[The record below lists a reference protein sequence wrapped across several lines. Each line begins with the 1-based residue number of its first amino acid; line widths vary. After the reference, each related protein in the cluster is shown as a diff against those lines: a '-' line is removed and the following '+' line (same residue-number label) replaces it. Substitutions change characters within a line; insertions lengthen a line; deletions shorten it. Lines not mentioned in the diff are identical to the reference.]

1 MLASIGRKRM
11 IEEKEMVQHTRPAMS
26 VFLLIWLGQMVSL
39 IGSGLTGFALGIWV
53 YQRTGSVTQFA
64 LIALSTTLPAIVISP
79 IAGALVDRWNLR
91 WTMLLSDCGAGLSI
105 LFLVLMLL
113 AGRLEV
119 WHICLA
125 MSASSTC
132 NAFQWPAYS
141 SVTTLL
147 VPKEHLGRAS
157 GLIQLGQSVG
167 QLISPVL
174 AGVLIVTIQIQGIIL
189 LDFATFLFA
198 LVTLLSARFPEAKT
212 VAGSEVGKGS
222 LLHEASYGW
231 IYIRARPGL
240 VGLLIFLAINN
251 FLMGV
256 IEVLATPLVLSFAS
270 PAILGTVLSIGGSGM
285 LVGSVVMSTWG
296 GPLRLI
302 KSVFGFML
310 LSGLCVIVAGLRPS
324 AQLFALATFFF
335 CLGLP
340 IINGSI
346 QVIFQRKVA
355 LDVQGRVFALMRMIA
370 GSSLPLAYVV
380 AGPLADRVFEPLMT
394 TGGLLAGSMGQLIGV
409 GPGRGIGLMFM
420 TLGVLT
426 MLITVVAYQYPR
438 LRLLEEELPDAIADP
453 AAALAEN
460 QGQDAAKAN

>member
-1 MLASIGRKRM
+1 M
-11 IEEKEMVQHTRPAMS
+11 IEETEMVQRPRAAMP
-26 VFLLIWLGQMVSL
+26 VFILIWFGQMVSL
-39 IGSGLTGFALGIWV
+39 LGSGLTGFALGVWV
-53 YQRTGSVTQFA
+53 YQRTGWVTQFA
-64 LIALSTTLPAIVISP
+64 LIALSTTLPAIMISP

-105 LFLVLMLL
+105 LFLALMLF

-119 WHICLA
+119 WHIYLA

-141 SVTTLL
+141 AATTLL
-147 VPKEHLGRAS
+147 VPKQHLGRAS
-157 GLIQLGQSVG
+157 GLVQMGQSVG

-212 VAGSEVGKGS
+212 VASSEVGKGS
-222 LLHEASYGW
+222 LLREATYGW
-231 IYIRARPGL
+231 VYIRTRPGL
-240 VGLLIFLAINN
+240 LGLLIFLAISN

-256 IEVLATPLVLSFAS
+256 IDVLATPLVLSFAS
-270 PAILGTVLSIGGSGM
+270 PAVLGTVLSIGGSGM
-285 LVGSVVMSTWG
+285 LVGSVVMSIWG

-310 LSGLCVIVAGLRPS
+310 LNGLSILLAGVRPS
-324 AQLFALATFFF
+324 AELFALAAFLF

-340 IINGSI
+340 IISGSI

-355 LDVQGRVFALMRMIA
+355 PDVQGRVFALMRTIA

-380 AGPLADRVFEPLMT
+380 AGPLADQVFEPLMT
-394 TGGLLAGSMGQLIGV
+394 TGGLLAGSIGQLIGV
-409 GPGRGIGLMFM
+409 GPGRGIGLMFI
-420 TLGVLT
+420 TLGALT
-426 MLITVVAYQYPR
+426 MLVTVVAYQYPR

-453 AAALAEN
+453 AIALAEN
-460 QGQDAAKAN
+460 QGQDPAKAN

>member
-1 MLASIGRKRM
+1 
-11 IEEKEMVQHTRPAMS
+11 
-26 VFLLIWLGQMVSL
+26 
-39 IGSGLTGFALGIWV
+39 
-53 YQRTGSVTQFA
+53 
-64 LIALSTTLPAIVISP
+64 VISP

-105 LFLVLMLL
+105 LFLALMLF

-119 WHICLA
+119 WHIYLA

-141 SVTTLL
+141 AATTLL
-147 VPKEHLGRAS
+147 VPKQHLGRAS
-157 GLIQLGQSVG
+157 GLVQMGQSVG

-212 VAGSEVGKGS
+212 VASSEVGKGS
-222 LLHEASYGW
+222 LLREATYGW
-231 IYIRARPGL
+231 IYIRTRPGL
-240 VGLLIFLAINN
+240 LGLLIFLAISN

-256 IEVLATPLVLSFAS
+256 IDVLATPLVLSFAS
-270 PAILGTVLSIGGSGM
+270 PVVLGTVLSIGGSGM
-285 LVGSVVMSTWG
+285 LVGSVVMSIWG

-310 LSGLCVIVAGLRPS
+310 LSGLCILVAGLRPS
-324 AQLFALATFFF
+324 AELFALAAFLF

-355 LDVQGRVFALMRMIA
+355 ADVQGRVFALMRTIA

-394 TGGLLAGSMGQLIGV
+394 TGGLLAGSIGQLIGV
-409 GPGRGIGLMFM
+409 GPGRGIGLMFI
-420 TLGVLT
+420 TLGALT
-426 MLITVVAYQYPR
+426 MLVTVVAYQYPR

-453 AAALAEN
+453 AAAS
-460 QGQDAAKAN
+460 

>member
-1 MLASIGRKRM
+1 M
-11 IEEKEMVQHTRPAMS
+11 
-26 VFLLIWLGQMVSL
+26 LIWFGQMVSL
-39 IGSGLTGFALGIWV
+39 LGSGLTGFAFGVWV

-91 WTMLLSDCGAGLSI
+91 WTMVLSDCGAGLSS
-105 LFLVLMLL
+105 LFLALMLL

-119 WHICLA
+119 WHIYLA
-125 MSASSTC
+125 MSVSSTC

-141 SVTTLL
+141 AATTLL

-157 GLIQLGQSVG
+157 GLVQLGQSVG

-174 AGVLIVTIQIQGIIL
+174 AGILILTIQIQGIIL

-198 LVTLLSARFPEAKT
+198 LVTLLTARFPQTKTEAD
-212 VAGSEVGKGS
+212 GELGKRS
-222 LLHEASYGW
+222 LLQEATYGW
-231 IYIRARPGL
+231 IFIRSRPGL
-240 VGLLIFLAINN
+240 LGLLIFLALSN

-270 PAILGTVLSIGGSGM
+270 PTVLGTVLSIGGSGM
-285 LVGSVVMSTWG
+285 LVGSVVMTTWG

-302 KSVFGFML
+302 NSVFGFMV

-324 AQLFALATFFF
+324 AELFALATFFF

-409 GPGRGIGLMFM
+409 GRGRGIGLMFI
-420 TLGVLT
+420 TLGALT
-426 MLITVVAYQYPR
+426 ILVTVVAYQYPR
-438 LRLLEEELPDAIADP
+438 LRLLEEELPDAIADST
-453 AAALAEN
+453 AALANN
-460 QGQDAAKAN
+460 QGELI

>member
-1 MLASIGRKRM
+1 M
-11 IEEKEMVQHTRPAMS
+11 IEEKKMVKSPRAAML
-26 VFLLIWLGQMVSL
+26 VFILIWFGQMVSL
-39 IGSGLTGFALGIWV
+39 LGSGLTGFALGVWV

-64 LIALSTTLPAIVISP
+64 LIALSTTLPAIMISP

-105 LFLVLMLL
+105 LFLALMLF

-119 WHICLA
+119 WHIYLA

-141 SVTTLL
+141 AATTLL
-147 VPKEHLGRAS
+147 VPKQHLGRAS
-157 GLIQLGQSVG
+157 GLVQLGQSVDL
-167 QLISPVL
+167 LISPVL

-212 VAGSEVGKGS
+212 VAGSEVGQGS
-222 LLHEASYGW
+222 LLHEATYGW
-231 IYIRARPGL
+231 IYIRSRPGL
-240 VGLLIFLAINN
+240 LGLLIFLAISN

-270 PAILGTVLSIGGSGM
+270 PAVLGTVLSIGGSGM

-296 GPLRLI
+296 EPLRLI

-324 AQLFALATFFF
+324 SQLFALATFFF

-394 TGGLLAGSMGQLIGV
+394 TGGLLTGSIGQLIGV
-409 GPGRGIGLMFM
+409 GPGRGIGLMFI
-420 TLGVLT
+420 TLGALT
-426 MLITVVAYQYPR
+426 MVATVVAYQYPR

-460 QGQDAAKAN
+460 QGQDPAKAN

>member
-1 MLASIGRKRM
+1 M
-11 IEEKEMVQHTRPAMS
+11 IKEKKMVKSPRAAMP
-26 VFLLIWLGQMVSL
+26 VFLLIWFGQMVSL
-39 IGSGLTGFALGIWV
+39 LGSGLTGFALGVWV
-53 YQRTGSVTQFA
+53 YERTGSVTQFA

-105 LFLVLMLL
+105 LFLALMLF

-119 WHICLA
+119 WHIYLA

-141 SVTTLL
+141 AATTLL
-147 VPKEHLGRAS
+147 VPKQHLGRAS
-157 GLIQLGQSVG
+157 GLVQMGQSVG

-174 AGVLIVTIQIQGIIL
+174 AGVLIVTIQIQGIIM

-212 VAGSEVGKGS
+212 VAGREVGKGS
-222 LLHEASYGW
+222 LLHEATYGW
-231 IYIRARPGL
+231 IYIRSRPGL
-240 VGLLIFLAINN
+240 LGLLIFLAISN

-270 PAILGTVLSIGGSGM
+270 PAVLGTVLSIGGSGM

-324 AQLFALATFFF
+324 GQLFALATFFF

-394 TGGLLAGSMGQLIGV
+394 SGGLLAGSIGQLIGV
-409 GPGRGIGLMFM
+409 GPGRGIGLMFI
-420 TLGVLT
+420 TLGALT
-426 MLITVVAYQYPR
+426 MLVTVVAYQYPR

-460 QGQDAAKAN
+460 QGQNPAKAN